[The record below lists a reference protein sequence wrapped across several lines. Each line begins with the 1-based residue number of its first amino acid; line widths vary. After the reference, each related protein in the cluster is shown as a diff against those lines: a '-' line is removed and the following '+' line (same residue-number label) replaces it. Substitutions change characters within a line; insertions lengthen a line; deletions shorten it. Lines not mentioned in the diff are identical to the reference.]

1 MGFMITAKEAFAQS
15 LVNAKPE
22 YEELVKSFE
31 LLQKVAIDSG
41 HCKLY
46 FIAKGSEAARNK
58 FKCELEALGYT
69 FDGWRKMQVSTD
81 MHAAMIHWGS

>member
-1 MGFMITAKEAFAQS
+1 MITAKEAFAKS
-15 LVNAKPE
+15 SENAKPE

-41 HCKLY
+41 HSKLY
-46 FIAKGSEAARNK
+46 FITKGSGDFARNK

-69 FDGWRKMQVSTD
+69 FGGWLQMQSGKD
-81 MHAAMIHWGS
+81 MYDAMIHWGS

>member
-1 MGFMITAKEAFAQS
+1 MITAKEAFAKS
-15 LVNAKPE
+15 LVNAKSE

-58 FKCELEALGYT
+58 FKYELEALGYT
-69 FDGWRKMQVSTD
+69 FEGWLQMQSGKD
-81 MHAAMIHWGS
+81 MYDAMIHWGS

>member
-1 MGFMITAKEAFAQS
+1 MITAKEAFAKS
-15 LVNAKPE
+15 SENAKSE

-31 LLQKVAIDSG
+31 LLQKVAIGCG

-58 FKCELEALGYT
+58 FKCELEALRYT
-69 FDGWRKMQVSTD
+69 FDGWNEMQSGKD
-81 MHAAMIHWGS
+81 MYDAMIHWGS